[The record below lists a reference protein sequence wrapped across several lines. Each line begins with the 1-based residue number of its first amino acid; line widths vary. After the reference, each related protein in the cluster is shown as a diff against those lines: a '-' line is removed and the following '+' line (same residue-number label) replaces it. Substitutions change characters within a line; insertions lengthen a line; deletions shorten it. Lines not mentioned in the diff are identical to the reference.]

1 MRGPAAPRRD
11 QTVDGRRTRQRA
23 DAGGRGHGPGRHPR
37 RIGTGL
43 PHFRGGPGAE
53 ADGPG
58 REPVPGESAHRGMP
72 GGRPEHTGPASSRN
86 RQISVS
92 AQKIHKKYFP
102 KKDVQ
107 LASLLSIKTG
117 ACPENCKYCPQSAHY
132 KTGLKNEPLLSVNE
146 VLKKAEKAKK
156 SGASRFCMG
165 AAWREV
171 KDGPEFDK
179 VIKMV
184 KGIKKI
190 GMESCVTLGML
201 NQDQADK
208 LAKAGLK
215 AYNHNI
221 DTSPSF
227 YKKIIT
233 TRKFQDRIE
242 TINRVRKAGITVCC
256 GGIIGMGENVKDRAK
271 MLQIL
276 SNFKPH
282 PESVPINTLVPSKGT
297 PLANRKKI
305 DPIELVRMCATAR
318 IIMPKSRVR
327 LSAGR
332 KDLSNESQILC
343 FMAGANS
350 IFYGDKLL
358 TTGNNDTSSDV
369 NLLKSVG
376 LPLTQ
381 LNS

>member
-1 MRGPAAPRRD
+1 MIRSNWT
-11 QTVDGRRTRQRA
+11 QNE
-23 DAGGRGHGPGRHPR
+23 
-37 RIGTGL
+37 ILKILNL
-43 PHFRGGPGAE
+43 PLLELIFK
-53 ADGPG
+53 
-58 REPVPGESAHRGMP
+58 AH
-72 GGRPEHTGPASSRN
+72 
-86 RQISVS
+86 
-92 AQKIHKKYFP
+92 KLHKKYFP

-132 KTGLKNEPLLSVNE
+132 KTGLKNESLLSVKE
-146 VLKKAEKAKK
+146 VLEKAKKAKK

-171 KDGPEFDK
+171 RDGAEFNK

-184 KGIKKI
+184 EGIKRI

-201 NQDQADK
+201 NQNQANR

-221 DTSPSF
+221 DTSPNF

-233 TRKFQDRIE
+233 TRKFQDRID

-256 GGIIGMGENVKDRAK
+256 GGIIGMGENIKDRAK
-271 MLQIL
+271 MLQVL

-282 PESVPINTLVPSKGT
+282 PESVPINALVPSKGT
-297 PLANRKKI
+297 PMENIKKI
-305 DPIELVRMCATAR
+305 DPIDLVRMCATAR
-318 IIMPKSRVR
+318 ILMPKSRVR

-332 KDLSNESQILC
+332 KDLSNEAQILC
-343 FMAGANS
+343 FIAGANS
-350 IFYGDKLL
+350 VFYGDKLL
-358 TTGNNDTSSDV
+358 TTGNNDTTSDI
-369 NLLKSVG
+369 NLIKKVG
-376 LPLTQ
+376 LSVTQ
-381 LNS
+381 LN

>member
-1 MRGPAAPRRD
+1 MIRSNWT
-11 QTVDGRRTRQRA
+11 QNE
-23 DAGGRGHGPGRHPR
+23 
-37 RIGTGL
+37 ILKILNL
-43 PHFRGGPGAE
+43 PLIE
-53 ADGPG
+53 L
-58 REPVPGESAHRGMP
+58 
-72 GGRPEHTGPASSRN
+72 
-86 RQISVS
+86 ILK

-117 ACPENCKYCPQSAHY
+117 SCPENCKYCPQSAHY
-132 KTGLKNEPLLSVNE
+132 NTGIKKEALISVKE
-146 VLKKAEKAKK
+146 VLKKAKKAKN

-171 KDGPEFDK
+171 KDGSEFNK

-184 KGIKKI
+184 EWIKKI

-201 NQDQADK
+201 NQKQANK

-221 DTSPSF
+221 DTSPNF

-233 TRKFQDRIE
+233 TRTFQERID
-242 TINRVRKAGITVCC
+242 TIKRVRKAGITVCC
-256 GGIIGMGENVKDRAK
+256 GGIIGMGEKIKDRAE
-271 MLQIL
+271 MLKVL

-282 PESVPINTLVPSKGT
+282 PESVPINALVPSEGT

-305 DPIELVRMCATAR
+305 NSIELVKMCATAR
-318 IIMPKSRVR
+318 IVMPKSRVR

-332 KDLSNESQILC
+332 KDLTNEAQILC

-358 TTGNNDTSSDV
+358 TTGNNDTSADIS
-369 NLLKSVG
+369 LLKSAG

-381 LNS
+381 A

>member
-1 MRGPAAPRRD
+1 MIRSNWT
-11 QTVDGRRTRQRA
+11 QNE
-23 DAGGRGHGPGRHPR
+23 
-37 RIGTGL
+37 ILKNLNL
-43 PHFRGGPGAE
+43 PLLDLIFK
-53 ADGPG
+53 
-58 REPVPGESAHRGMP
+58 
-72 GGRPEHTGPASSRN
+72 
-86 RQISVS
+86 
-92 AQKIHKKYFP
+92 AQKVHKKYFP

-132 KTGLKNEPLLSVNE
+132 KTGLKNEPLLSVNK
-146 VLKKAEKAKK
+146 VLKKAKKAKK

-201 NQDQADK
+201 NQNQANK

-221 DTSPSF
+221 DTSPDF

-233 TRKFQDRIE
+233 TRKFQDRID

-256 GGIIGMGENVKDRAK
+256 GGIIGMGENIKDRAK

-282 PESVPINTLVPSKGT
+282 PESVPINALVPSKGT
-297 PLANRKKI
+297 PLGNRNKI
-305 DPIELVRMCATAR
+305 NAVELVRMCATAR

-332 KDLSNESQILC
+332 KDLSNEAQILC

-358 TTGNNDTSSDV
+358 TTGNNDTTSDV

-381 LNS
+381 LSN

>member
-1 MRGPAAPRRD
+1 M
-11 QTVDGRRTRQRA
+11 TRSNWTQNE
-23 DAGGRGHGPGRHPR
+23 
-37 RIGTGL
+37 ILKILNL
-43 PHFRGGPGAE
+43 PLT
-53 ADGPG
+53 DL
-58 REPVPGESAHRGMP
+58 
-72 GGRPEHTGPASSRN
+72 
-86 RQISVS
+86 IYK
-92 AQKIHKKYFP
+92 AQKIHKKNFP
-102 KKDVQ
+102 KNDVQ

-117 ACPENCKYCPQSAHY
+117 FCPENCKYCPQSAHY
-132 KTGLKNEPLLSVNE
+132 KTAVKKETLLSVKE
-146 VLKKAEKAKK
+146 VLKKAKKAKS

-171 KDGPEFDK
+171 KDGPEFNK

-184 KGIKKI
+184 EGIKNL

-201 NQDQADK
+201 NQKQANK

-221 DTSPSF
+221 DTSPDF
-227 YKKIIT
+227 YRKIIT
-233 TRKFQDRIE
+233 TRKFQDRID
-242 TINRVRKAGITVCC
+242 TIKRVRKAGITVCC
-256 GGIIGMGENVKDRAK
+256 GGIIGMGETLKDRAK
-271 MLQIL
+271 MLEVL

-282 PESVPINTLVPSKGT
+282 PESVPINALVPSKGT
-297 PLANRKKI
+297 PLENRKKI
-305 DPIELVRMCATAR
+305 NFIELVRMCATAR

-332 KDLSNESQILC
+332 KDLSNEAQILC
-343 FMAGANS
+343 FLAGANS

-381 LNS
+381 LSN